1 MKVNLFGIIKQNK
14 NVARK
19 VLSYSEKQEADIQ
32 KYGEKKR
39 TVALNGIT
47 EAEID
52 ELTPFRRKSNKGNN
66 LSNPAWFV
74 SSYEKQ
80 CGKEFLPN
88 YWDCFSANMKADY
101 VVRQR
106 YYSLL
111 ANKIMNKIQ
120 KEPIE
125 HSYQFFDG
133 GVVGHAVGNG
143 TSVTYRSA
151 HVDADVH
158 NHPITGPLDTCKN
171 KVIADLTE
179 SLCPKIRTAH
189 VPHSPQ
195 DIISAVKFRKDSFVV
210 DSNGGKFVF
219 RPKKDIENIKE
230 RIEQSEML
238 DECMKP
244 VNKEI
249 NQCSAGKFAEA
260 FYIKNKELGYK
271 EPIGNALKYY
281 DEVGRI
287 IGYPKLG
294 EYRQKLYKSGI
305 VDGLGKYKE
314 LN

>member
-14 NVARK
+14 NAARK

-133 GVVGHAVGNG
+133 GIVGHAIGDK
-143 TSVTYRSA
+143 TSVTYRSS

-158 NHPITGPLDTCKN
+158 NHPITAELDTCKN
-171 KVIADLTE
+171 KAIAEFTE
-179 SLCPKIRTAH
+179 NLCPEIRNAH
-189 VPHSPQ
+189 VPHSAQ
-195 DIISAVKFRKDSFVV
+195 DIISSVKYRNDSFVV

-219 RPKKDIENIKE
+219 IPKKNIENFRS
-230 RIEQSEML
+230 RIEQANILE
-238 DECMKP
+238 ECMKP
-244 VNKEI
+244 VDKEI
-249 NQCSAGKFAEA
+249 QDSSADKFIEE
-260 FYIKNKELGYK
+260 FQKRNIESGYK
-271 EPIGNALKYY
+271 EPMSNAIKYY
-281 DEVGRI
+281 DEVGHVI
-287 IGYPKLG
+287 AYPKLG
-294 EYRQKLYKSGI
+294 KYRRNLYKSGI
-305 VDGLGKYKE
+305 IDDLGVYKE